1 MNGDNV
7 FKVRRRLTI
16 ENKRKKK
23 KKKKKKI
30 KKNIFINNILKIKKK
45 RIY

>member
-23 KKKKKKI
+23 KKKKKKFI
-30 KKNIFINNILKIKKK
+30 KKIYIKK
-45 RIY
+45 I